1 MEWINLFDCIVS
13 QTASL
18 SLNLVVQLL
27 CQPVWLVS
35 LETAQVTSLSQSV
48 YPRARA
54 VVKNARM
61 PNQTGHKLPEFP

>member
-27 CQPVWLVS
+27 CQASLTGVS
-35 LETAQVTSLSQSV
+35 WDSPGDLSKSEGV
-48 YPRARA
+48 PSS
-54 VVKNARM
+54 
-61 PNQTGHKLPEFP
+61 TGSG